1 MFTTHRRTTLL
12 YLKTLTFSPSPKNPL
27 PFSHYFSTNTSDSTF
42 FAVSYLINNFGFS
55 PQFASKL
62 SSTYNVHFK
71 TARKPD
77 SVLNFFRNHGFS
89 DSQIRTVIA
98 KEPRLLSCDPL
109 KRVLPKFQ
117 FFLSKGASNSDIVN
131 IVSKN
136 PMFLTASLDKKIV
149 PTYELVYKYLQSDK
163 HILALLNCNPT
174 FFGRS
179 SVEHNIRLLI
189 QSGVTDI
196 NIARLLRNNI
206 KFFMTGN
213 LPELVKELKDLGFHP
228 SQSIFS
234 VALIA
239 KTYLSKSRW
248 NEKVDVFKKWG
259 WSDEDVREAFKK
271 QPQCMLTSIDKINSV
286 MNFWVNQLGWDAL
299 AIAKTPR
306 VLGASL
312 ERRIIPRASVVEYL
326 LKRGL
331 HKKEASLT
339 SPFIVIDKTFYDMY
353 INRFKEESSY
363 LLKLYEENLNL
374 AQTKEKTGMI

>member
-1 MFTTHRRTTLL
+1 
-12 YLKTLTFSPSPKNPL
+12 
-27 PFSHYFSTNTSDSTF
+27 
-42 FAVSYLINNFGFS
+42 
-55 PQFASKL
+55 
-62 SSTYNVHFK
+62 
-71 TARKPD
+71 
-77 SVLNFFRNHGFS
+77 
-89 DSQIRTVIA
+89 
-98 KEPRLLSCDPL
+98 
-109 KRVLPKFQ
+109 
-117 FFLSKGASNSDIVN
+117 
-131 IVSKN
+131 
-136 PMFLTASLDKKIV
+136 
-149 PTYELVYKYLQSDK
+149 
-163 HILALLNCNPT
+163 
-174 FFGRS
+174 
-179 SVEHNIRLLI
+179 
-189 QSGVTDI
+189 
-196 NIARLLRNNI
+196 
-206 KFFMTGN
+206 MTGN